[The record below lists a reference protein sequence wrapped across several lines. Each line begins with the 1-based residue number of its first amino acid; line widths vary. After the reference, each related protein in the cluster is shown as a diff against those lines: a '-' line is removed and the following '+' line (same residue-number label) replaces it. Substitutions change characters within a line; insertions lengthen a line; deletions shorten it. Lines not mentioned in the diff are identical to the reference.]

1 MWNQSIF
8 QRLCTNRL
16 SLSLWRS
23 HTFCF
28 ANATV
33 LNASKHEAWNLKISS
48 SWRFIVPP
56 PAGKR
61 TWQLPDKDD
70 LKEMTSN
77 LARSVRVKV
86 MQPPIRH
93 MRDCLNE
100 IDSRHLS
107 EVLNSSGKRSPSSKV
122 EKKLGKIEM
131 EAITCAV
138 SWFPRHLSQI
148 RHSLSPTSLSF
159 SHYYTFVWPRKSVEL
174 WQHKGEA
181 GKSRCSVP
189 ILHLND

>member
-1 MWNQSIF
+1 MWNQSIY

-48 SWRFIVPP
+48 SWRFIVLP

-122 EKKLGKIEM
+122 EKKTWENWNGSNHVCGFL
-131 EAITCAV
+131 V
-138 SWFPRHLSQI
+138 STPLISDP
-148 RHSLSPTSLSF
+148 SLSLPYIPLLLSL
-159 SHYYTFVWPRKSVEL
+159 
-174 WQHKGEA
+174 
-181 GKSRCSVP
+181 
-189 ILHLND
+189 LHLRVT

>member
-48 SWRFIVPP
+48 SWRFIVLP

-122 EKKLGKIEM
+122 EKNLGKLKWKQSR
-131 EAITCAV
+131 V
-138 SWFPRHLSQI
+138 RFPGFHATYLRSVT
-148 RHSLSPTSLSF
+148 LSPLHPSPSLIITPSCDLEN
-159 SHYYTFVWPRKSVEL
+159 P
-174 WQHKGEA
+174 
-181 GKSRCSVP
+181 
-189 ILHLND
+189 